1 MFACTFYST
10 TATNAL
16 GGLPVT
22 RPAGIVPGSSADTSI
37 ESSSRECGELDV
49 PIPGT
54 LRSGRYGPR
63 LIVMRWGR
71 DS

>member
-16 GGLPVT
+16 RGLPVT

-49 PIPGT
+49 PISRT
-54 LRSGRYGPR
+54 LGNSRYHP
-63 LIVMRWGR
+63 
-71 DS
+71 